1 MQKELLMQTL
11 TVKDRRNQ
19 TIDRIL
25 KAATKEFSA
34 AGFAGARVDEIANC
48 ARVNKATIYY
58 HIGDKQALY
67 AQVVHHLFGNAVA
80 QIKRN
85 ITSAQSPEDNLKA
98 FIQTIAAM
106 VDQHPEL
113 AAIMLREQASGGKHF
128 PEMVAQDLAQIFGIL
143 TEILDAGVR
152 SGSFRETVPFIVHM
166 MIIGSIVLFKMTSPI
181 RAKLAPLVAT
191 LDNMNTDVGG
201 SVAAEIKALIL
212 NAVRK

>member
-1 MQKELLMQTL
+1 MPPLAM
-11 TVKDRRNQ
+11 KDRRSQ

-25 KAATKEFSA
+25 KAATKEFA
-34 AGFAGARVDEIANC
+34 EAGFAGARVDEIAKS
-48 ARVNKATIYY
+48 AGVNKATLYY

-67 AQVVHHLFGNAVA
+67 AQVVHHLFDNAVA
-80 QIKRN
+80 QLKRN
-85 ITSAQSPEDNLKA
+85 ITPAQSPENNLKA

-113 AAIMLREQASGGKHF
+113 AAIMLRELASGGKHF
-128 PEMVAQDLAQIFGIL
+128 PELVAKDLAQIFSILTGIL
-143 TEILDAGVR
+143 DDGVS
-152 SGSFRETVPFIVHM
+152 SGTFRETIPFIVHM

-191 LDNMNTDVGG
+191 FDNMNTNVSGPA
-201 SVAAEIKALIL
+201 AAEIETLIL